1 MNCNDTRKYFYAFLD
16 GELDVEKNVEVLA
29 HLDMCYECGLKIERE
44 RLIQKRV
51 KETVCMV
58 NAPAY
63 LERKILRGVERK
75 PNFFTLFKKNLS
87 LKNRLIPLIGVAT
100 AIILIVSFFTIQN
113 NLKRQAALKTSQG
126 NLLLTLADSK
136 YHDYVKKQIDLDLI
150 SRDVREIVEYF
161 RNQAG
166 LSVTLPGIK
175 GDVQLVGAT
184 LSEID
189 GVKVPLVFCMHDD
202 TPIVLLI
209 ACNAD
214 IDFAKMKEV
223 VADKLVVYIDKSPCG
238 HCQIIGW
245 RESGNQYV
253 MVSMPGSEKLI
264 ELLRK
269 V

>member
-29 HLDMCYECGLKIERE
+29 HLDMCYECSLKIERE

-63 LERKILRGVERK
+63 LEHKILRSVERK
-75 PNFFTLFKKNLS
+75 PNFFALFKKSLL

-113 NLKRQAALKTSQG
+113 NLKRQAALKASRG

-136 YHDYVKKQIDLDLI
+136 YHDYVKKQIDLDLR
-150 SRDVREIVEYF
+150 SQDANEIVAYF
-161 RNQAG
+161 QNQAG
-166 LSVTLPGIK
+166 LSVALPGIK
-175 GDVQLVGAT
+175 EDVQLVGAI
-184 LSEID
+184 LSEIN
-189 GVKVPLVFCMHDD
+189 GIKAPLVFCMHDD

-209 ACNAD
+209 ACNSE

-223 VADKLVVYIDKSPCG
+223 LADKLVVYAATAACG

-245 RESGNQYV
+245 KEADTQYV
-253 MVSMPGSEKLI
+253 MVSKLSSEKLI
-264 ELLRK
+264 GLLTK